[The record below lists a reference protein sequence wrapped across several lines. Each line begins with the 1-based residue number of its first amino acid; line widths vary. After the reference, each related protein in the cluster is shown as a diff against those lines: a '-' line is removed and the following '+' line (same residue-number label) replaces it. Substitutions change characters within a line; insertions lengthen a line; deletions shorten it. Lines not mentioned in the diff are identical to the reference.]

1 MEVLAETACR
11 IAPLSEDDALAM
23 LDGLRVAR
31 LLDGVRGRPAGDRRA
46 VARAI
51 VAVARLALAE
61 QVALIEVNPL
71 AATPGGAVALDAVIE
86 GASAP

>member
-1 MEVLAETACR
+1 VLAETACR
-11 IAPLSEDDALAM
+11 IAPVSEDDALAM

-51 VAVARLALAE
+51 VAIARLAEADGVGL
-61 QVALIEVNPL
+61 VEVNPL
-71 AATPGGAVALDAVIE
+71 AATPDGAVALDAVIE
-86 GASAP
+86 RASAS